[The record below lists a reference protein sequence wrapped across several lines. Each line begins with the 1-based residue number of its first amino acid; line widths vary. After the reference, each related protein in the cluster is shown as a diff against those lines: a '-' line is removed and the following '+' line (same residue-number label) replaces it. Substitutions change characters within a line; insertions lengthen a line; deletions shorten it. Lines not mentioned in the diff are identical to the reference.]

1 MRTFIAVEIDASIKE
16 KLARVQELGLVKGG
30 SVRWVRPNRMHLTLK
45 FLGEIEPSSVPLV
58 TQAVQN
64 ASREVEPFEVEF
76 RNLGFFP
83 NRTRPRVFWAGI
95 HDARKSLEILY
106 RSLEMEL
113 LNLGFEREA
122 RPFRPH
128 LTLARFKD
136 RVKGDIDLKE
146 RENEFFGAQIVK
158 EIVLIKSELRPQGPL
173 YTPLSTVTLK
183 E

>member
-16 KLARVQELGLVKGG
+16 KLARIRELGLVKGG
-30 SVRWVRPNRMHLTLK
+30 SVRWVPADRMHLTLK
-45 FLGEIEPSSVPLV
+45 FLGEIDPSSVPLV
-58 TQAVQN
+58 TRAMQD
-64 ASREVEPFEVEF
+64 ASRAVEPFDLEF

-95 HDARKSLEILY
+95 HDARKSLEILF
-106 RSLEMEL
+106 RSLEMGL
-113 LNLGFEREA
+113 LDLGFEREA

-128 LTLARFKD
+128 LTLARFRD
-136 RVKGDIDLKE
+136 RVKGMIDLKE
-146 RENEFFGAQIVK
+146 RENEVFGSQIVK